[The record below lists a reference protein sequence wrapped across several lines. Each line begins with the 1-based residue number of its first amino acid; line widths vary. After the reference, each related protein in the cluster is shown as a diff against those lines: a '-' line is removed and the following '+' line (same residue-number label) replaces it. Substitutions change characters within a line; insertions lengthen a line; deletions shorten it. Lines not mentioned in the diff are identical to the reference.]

1 MLDNNNQQ
9 PQPIEPKIDIPV
21 SSEELQQAPKWAT
34 GEAEREERGWDD
46 LETVRKQNDVRWLAV
61 YGWVLLVL
69 TIAFAATFVLALL
82 AWAFH
87 YLAPV
92 CWHWLTD
99 PQLSKIQSVLFS
111 GGMGA
116 VISAIIRGQLGKA
129 QS

>member
-1 MLDNNNQQ
+1 MQDNNN
-9 PQPIEPKIDIPV
+9 PPPPVDPKIDIPV
-21 SSEELQQAPKWAT
+21 SSEELQQAPRWAT
-34 GEAEREERGWDD
+34 VDAKSEERKWVN
-46 LETVRKQNDVRWLAV
+46 LELVKQQNDARWLAV

-99 PQLSKIQSVLFS
+99 VQLSKIQSVLFS

-129 QS
+129 QP